1 MIILRLYISGA
12 YQYPDIILNSSV
24 QTGSYVFV
32 DQVITMNCTSTG
44 SQFLLWESDEYIGYH
59 MQISLTSEKVIT
71 GDEHLKSGSVSFVDV
86 QSTGSEGQTQISSKF
101 RLVILPDYEVFTI
114 KCRNGDHGSQAN
126 VTYHLSGMH

>member
-101 RLVILPDYEVFTI
+101 RLVILPDYEVW
-114 KCRNGDHGSQAN
+114 GS
-126 VTYHLSGMH
+126 